1 MNNAAVYKTIAIH
14 SNARASMSKLHTAA
28 LIIALLLLDCGHNVF
43 ANEQYAHVLNQTPVN
58 GFITQ
63 LLVDPLN
70 RHRLLA
76 IASPDG
82 KPIAGG
88 RYGLYIFDISNPL
101 RARELAYYK
110 LQHPTR
116 LALENGY
123 AFVLDTYF
131 QGQEESGEYGIHIL
145 KVSEEPTEIQRV
157 GRIQADAFKMH
168 LSQDGRLLFFEE
180 RSLRPESKKG
190 LQIYDVS
197 KPWDE
202 KPLTSIQLPSRV
214 FGFTTAAEGKILIV
228 RDMIDNVLTFDVS
241 NPATPKQLLKQP
253 FKPFGSEMFAQGNR
267 IYTNDSSQLG
277 IYDVADTIKEVG
289 IFQPTNSTSAP
300 FVSGDGRM
308 VLLPSGKS
316 IQYIDSSD
324 PAKTRQIA
332 KFPVPNYAGSVVAI
346 HSNGRPLFLA
356 GLLGSLAVIDPYKAG
371 TTAES
376 LAKAHDRALKR
387 FADTHDAYATSMR
400 ANDSAEILEA
410 AGIAAALKKKPQG
423 LPDRKYAH
431 ILNDYAFFL
440 MEYPQRLEEAITALR
455 LTVKA
460 DPARAV
466 AYLNL
471 GDALR
476 KHLAQAKSYEQ
487 KKVSTKEI
495 KRAYIDY
502 KRLSGKTTPMIDSFL
517 RFNILDSPK
526 ATACD
531 HIAAFV
537 NKGRFEEILGSGSRE
552 YGDSTLVDL
561 NGDGTPERVQITYEG
576 TAHYPYLQAF
586 NLSTGSSIEIA
597 EPDKDFNGAWAD
609 FIGLVPFEGQT
620 YVLHYNM
627 GGYPVLLSEISQNF
641 EERTACRFVSEPI
654 EAIGEASEDKKLCR
668 VLLEKGHPP
677 YLALTEGHS
686 LDNQT
691 ANFIEA
697 SPGKVGM
704 VEINNDGTEVPILA
718 VQYAS
723 GAGSGC
729 DYNYFDLLNHERTA
743 LALGPARD
751 LLMKMQGMGHEHS
764 RHPVPACRGNAT
776 GWFHLNGITYFE
788 TKFPGDHAN
797 DLLTAFHNVSFIKE
811 NRIHK
816 TCEFVFA
823 PKTRVQ

>member
-1 MNNAAVYKTIAIH
+1 
-14 SNARASMSKLHTAA
+14 MSKLLAVA
-28 LIIALLLLDCGHNVF
+28 LIVTLLLLDCGHTVF
-43 ANEQYAHVLNQTPVN
+43 ANERYVHILNQTPIN
-58 GFITQ
+58 GFVTQ
-63 LLVDPLN
+63 LLLHPFN
-70 RHRLLA
+70 HHRLFA
-76 IASPDG
+76 IVRPDG
-82 KPIAGG
+82 KPAADG

-101 RARELAYYK
+101 KARELAYYK
-110 LQHPTR
+110 LHHPTQ
-116 LALENGY
+116 LALENDY

-131 QGQEESGEYGIHIL
+131 QGQEESVEYGIHIL

-157 GRIQADAFKMH
+157 GRIQADTFKMH

-190 LQIYDVS
+190 LQVYDVS
-197 KPWDE
+197 KPWNE
-202 KPLTSIQLPSRV
+202 KPLTSIQLPSRA
-214 FGFTTAAEGKILIV
+214 FGFTTAAEGKVLIV

-241 NPATPKQLLKQP
+241 NPATPKQLLKLP
-253 FKPFGSEMFAQGNR
+253 FKPFGSEMLSQGNR
-267 IYTNDSSQLG
+267 IYTNNSSQLG
-277 IYDVADTIKEVG
+277 IYDVTDTIKEVG

-300 FVSGDGRM
+300 FVSGDGKM

-316 IQYIDSSD
+316 IQQIDSSN
-324 PAKTRQIA
+324 PAHPQQIA
-332 KFPVPNYAGSVVAI
+332 KFLVPNYAGSVVAI
-346 HSNGRPLFLA
+346 HSKGRPLFLA
-356 GLLGSLAVIDPYKAG
+356 GLLGSLAVIDPYKTG

-376 LAKAHDRALKR
+376 LTKAHEQALKR
-387 FADTHDAYATSMR
+387 FSDTHDTYATIMR

-455 LTVKA
+455 LTVKT

-476 KHLAQAKSYEQ
+476 KHLAQATSYEQ

-495 KRAYIDY
+495 KRAYIAY
-502 KRLSGKTTPMIDSFL
+502 KRISGKTTPMIDSFL

-526 ATACD
+526 DTACKYV
-531 HIAAFV
+531 AAFV
-537 NKGRFEEILGSGSRE
+537 NEGRFDEILGSGSRA

-576 TAHYPYLQAF
+576 TARYPYLQAS
-586 NLSTGSSIEIA
+586 NLSTGTPIEIA

-627 GGYPVLLSEISQNF
+627 GGYPVLLSEISRNF
-641 EERTACRFVSEPI
+641 EERTDCRFVSEPI
-654 EAIGEASEDKKLCR
+654 EAVGEASEDKKLCR
-668 VLLEKGHPP
+668 VFLEKGHPP
-677 YLALTEGHS
+677 YLPLTEDHS
-686 LDNQT
+686 LDDQT
-691 ANFIEA
+691 ASFIEA
-697 SPGKVGM
+697 FPGKVGLID
-704 VEINNDGTEVPILA
+704 INNDGTGVPVLE

-729 DYNYFDLLNHERTA
+729 GYNYFDLLNHDRTA
-743 LALGPARD
+743 LALVPARD

-788 TKFPGDHAN
+788 TKFPGDQAN

-816 TCEFVFA
+816 TCEFVFT